1 MCIRDSSGSEC
12 TVNCAANTSKK
23 VGSASLS
30 LKDSGGNA
38 VSGTFIT
45 GSDGKLDFTNV
56 SDGTYTASYKLTD
69 GQTDSIIN
77 ALDVSGIL
85 DISSGLNGSP
95 TNKQK
100 LTADLTGDGNINA
113 LDVSA
118 VLDLSSGLNNSG
130 ATAVLRDAS
139 ASNPFSTKSFSVS
152 SGSDITL
159 SAYVL
164 GDLNGTYA
172 DIL

>member
-1 MCIRDSSGSEC
+1 M
-12 TVNCAANTSKK
+12 
-23 VGSASLS
+23 
-30 LKDSGGNA
+30 
-38 VSGTFIT
+38 
-45 GSDGKLDFTNV
+45 
-56 SDGTYTASYKLTD
+56 
-69 GQTDSIIN
+69 
-77 ALDVSGIL
+77 
-85 DISSGLNGSP
+85 DISSGLNTSP

-100 LTADLTGDGNINA
+100 LSADTNGDGQINA
-113 LDVSA
+113 LDVSN
-118 VLDLSSGLNNSG
+118 VLDLSSGLDNSG

-139 ASNPFSTKSFSVS
+139 ASNPFSSKTFAVS